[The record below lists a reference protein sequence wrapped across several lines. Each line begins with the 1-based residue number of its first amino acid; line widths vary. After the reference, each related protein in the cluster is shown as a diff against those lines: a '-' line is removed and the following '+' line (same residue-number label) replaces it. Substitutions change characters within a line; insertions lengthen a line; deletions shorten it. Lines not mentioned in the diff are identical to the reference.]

1 MAETGSAEYRP
12 AIADYLPLAR
22 AAALAHEHLYPEQP
36 QKETKTLDV
45 LALALSALV
54 PLYQR
59 DMDSGAVRQISE
71 DELAAG
77 RFTRGAT
84 TVEFAQRPPLR
95 FLLVERAALHGAIQ
109 RLMEDSLVAARVRL
123 TMRQARPSPA

>member
-1 MAETGSAEYRP
+1 M
-12 AIADYLPLAR
+12 DYLPLAR

-36 QKETKTLDV
+36 QKESKTLDV

-59 DMDSGAVRQISE
+59 DMESGAVRRLSE
-71 DELAAG
+71 DELASG

-84 TVEFAQRPPLR
+84 TVEFAHRPPLR

-109 RLMEDSLVAARVRL
+109 RLMSDAVVSDLVRRTRV
-123 TMRQARPSPA
+123 APSGAQRT

>member
-1 MAETGSAEYRP
+1 M
-12 AIADYLPLAR
+12 DYLPLAR
-22 AAALAHEHLYPEQP
+22 AAALAHEHLYPDRP
-36 QKETKTLDV
+36 QKEAKTLDV

-59 DMDSGAVRQISE
+59 DMETGSVRRLSE

-84 TVEFAQRPPLR
+84 TVEFAARAPLR
-95 FLLVERAALHGAIQ
+95 YLLVERSSVHGAIQ
-109 RLMEDSLVAARVRL
+109 RLMEDSPVLAFMSRSES
-123 TMRQARPSPA
+123 PSAGRRT

>member
-1 MAETGSAEYRP
+1 MADTGSQ
-12 AIADYLPLAR
+12 DYLPLAR
-22 AAALAHEHLYPEQP
+22 AAALAHERLYPEQP
-36 QKETKTLDV
+36 HKETKTLDL

-59 DMDSGAVRQISE
+59 DMDSGAVRRLSE
-71 DELAAG
+71 AELAAG

-84 TVEFAQRPPLR
+84 TVEFTHRPPLR

-109 RLMEDSLVAARVRL
+109 QLMGDSLVSGLVRRTRPGAA
-123 TMRQARPSPA
+123 PSGAQRT

>member
-1 MAETGSAEYRP
+1 MAEAP
-12 AIADYLPLAR
+12 DYLPLAR
-22 AAALAHEHLYPEQP
+22 AAGLAHERLYPEQP

-59 DMDSGAVRQISE
+59 DMETGAVRRLSE
-71 DELAAG
+71 DELAGG

-84 TVEFAQRPPLR
+84 TVEFANRPPLR
-95 FLLVERAALHGAIQ
+95 FLLVERSATYGAIQ
-109 RLMEDSLVAARVRL
+109 RLMGDSVMSARVRL
-123 TMRQARPSPA
+123 TMRPRVSV

>member
-1 MAETGSAEYRP
+1 MAEAGSQ
-12 AIADYLPLAR
+12 DYLPLAR
-22 AAALAHEHLYPEQP
+22 AAALAHEQLYPDQP
-36 QKETKTLDV
+36 HKETKTLDI

-59 DMDSGAVRQISE
+59 DMDSGAVRRLPE
-71 DELAAG
+71 GELGAG

-84 TVEFAQRPPLR
+84 TLEFPHRPPLR

-109 RLMEDSLVAARVRL
+109 RLMGDSVVCGLVRRTRPGAAPSG
-123 TMRQARPSPA
+123 ARRP

>member
-1 MAETGSAEYRP
+1 MAEAVSQ
-12 AIADYLPLAR
+12 DYLPLAR

-45 LALALSALV
+45 LALALSAVV

-59 DMDSGAVRQISE
+59 DMETGIVRRLSD
-71 DELAAG
+71 DELATG

-84 TVEFAQRPPLR
+84 TVEFAHRPPLR
-95 FLLVERAALHGAIQ
+95 FLLVERAPLYGAIQ
-109 RLMEDSLVAARVRL
+109 RLMNDSLIAARVRL
-123 TMRQARPSPA
+123 TMRQARPSAG

>member
-1 MAETGSAEYRP
+1 MAETGSQE
-12 AIADYLPLAR
+12 YLPLAR
-22 AAALAHEHLYPEQP
+22 AAALAHEGLYPDQP

-59 DMDSGAVRQISE
+59 DMESGVVRRVSD
-71 DELAAG
+71 DELATG

-84 TVEFAQRPPLR
+84 TVAFAHRPPLR
-95 FLLVERAALHGAIQ
+95 FLLVERAALYGAIQ
-109 RLMEDSLVAARVRL
+109 RLTNDSLVAARVRL
-123 TMRQARPSPA
+123 TMRQARPPAA